1 MKPAAPTEDANSTDQ
16 AEQPSVGREP
26 ATDARSLFRP
36 IAWMTIGLWALN
48 FAMITTAGLIA
59 GVERQLLRGG
69 LRVGLAVFGIG
80 LCFAMHRL
88 IVLSPPRPFL
98 RRALLTLGL
107 TFCAALIH
115 LLANEMA
122 LRSVGI
128 GVPLT
133 RDAIGL
139 NVIFYG
145 FWAWFFLAWAALHL
159 AIDYSDQVRRQSE
172 EHARIVI
179 AAREAQI
186 RALRYQINPHF
197 LFNTLNS
204 LSTLVLDRRTADSE
218 QMIDR
223 LSAFL
228 RTALD
233 DNPADE
239 TTLATEIA
247 NQRLY
252 LEIEQARYPELT
264 VDLDIEAGTEQAL
277 VPIFLLQPLV
287 ENAVKY
293 GRFNAGHPMRISIS
307 ARRRWEWLEV
317 AVINDAP
324 ETVRSRGMGLGLSN
338 VRERL
343 RLRYGKEF
351 ELNAGPAAG
360 STFEVRLS
368 LPLTVRA

>member
-1 MKPAAPTEDANSTDQ
+1 
-16 AEQPSVGREP
+16 
-26 ATDARSLFRP
+26 
-36 IAWMTIGLWALN
+36 
-48 FAMITTAGLIA
+48 
-59 GVERQLLRGG
+59 
-69 LRVGLAVFGIG
+69 
-80 LCFAMHRL
+80 
-88 IVLSPPRPFL
+88 
-98 RRALLTLGL
+98 
-107 TFCAALIH
+107 
-115 LLANEMA
+115 MA

-145 FWAWFFLAWAALHL
+145 YWAWFFLAWAALHL

-172 EHARIVI
+172 EHARIVV

-233 DNPADE
+233 DSPADE

-264 VDLDIEAGTEQAL
+264 VDLDIEAGTEKAL
-277 VPIFLLQPLV
+277 VPVFLLQPLV

-293 GRFNAGHPMRISIS
+293 GRFSAGQAMRICIC
-307 ARRRWEWLEV
+307 ARKRWEWLEV
-317 AVINDAP
+317 SVINDAP

-351 ELNAGPAAG
+351 KFNAGPAAG

-368 LPLTVRA
+368 LPLTIRA